1 MQAFKSGTIP
11 LRIKHEEIQ
20 VGFITSREFPNL
32 FIFPKGHIDKKETIE
47 KAALRETRE
56 EAGWSGKII
65 GNPICVGKNFKIAKT
80 SNVYIAY
87 YPLLVSKISK
97 DWPEK
102 KYRSRV
108 WITVDMLNDIK
119 IDKCSKNIIAE
130 LQAINGSRLGH
141 LLRDQGQ
148 ARLSHLS

>member
-11 LRIKHEEIQ
+11 IRMKHNEVQI
-20 VGFITSREFPNL
+20 GLITSREFPDR

-65 GNPICVGKNFKIAKT
+65 GDPICVGKGLRISKT
-80 SNVYIAY
+80 SRVYIAY
-87 YPLLVSKISK
+87 FPLLVSKISK

-108 WITVDMLNDIK
+108 WIS
-119 IDKCSKNIIAE
+119 IDTLSDLKLDRGSKNIVAE
-130 LQAINGSRLGH
+130 LQATNGKQLSR
-141 LLRDQGQ
+141 LLRDHGEPK
-148 ARLSHLS
+148 LS